1 MSAPP
6 PPLLQLRPSCLL
18 PLWAL
23 QLLLLLPLLFLP
35 APRRRR
41 CLLRSSSYSSR
52 RRRRRRCLAAPKPVT
67 TQVKKACF
75 GRVLLR
81 ARYPQAC

>member
-6 PPLLQLRPSCLL
+6 PPLLQLRPSCRL

-23 QLLLLLPLLFLP
+23 QLLLLLPLFLP

-41 CLLRSSSYSSR
+41 RLRSSSYSS
-52 RRRRRRCLAAPKPVT
+52 RRRRRCLAAPKPVT

-75 GRVLLR
+75 GRVLLG
-81 ARYPQAC
+81 AR

>member
-6 PPLLQLRPSCLL
+6 PPLLQLRPSCRL

-23 QLLLLLPLLFLP
+23 QLLLLPLLLLP

-41 CLLRSSSYSSR
+41 RRLRSSSYYS
-52 RRRRRRCLAAPKPVT
+52 RRRRRRCLAAPKPVI

-75 GRVLLR
+75 GRVLLG
-81 ARYPQAC
+81 AR